1 MTDVKIPPPPKK
13 TSGKG
18 TPPPV
23 NEPSN
28 NLTKNMDG
36 DLVAF
41 NFRVPAE
48 FRKKVRQYALDN
60 DSTAVQVMMDAI
72 DDYFARKR

>member
-1 MTDVKIPPPPKK
+1 MSNLKIPPPPKK

-18 TPPPV
+18 TPPPM
-23 NEPSN
+23 NESSD
-28 NLTKNMDG
+28 NLTKNMDS

-60 DSTAVQVMMDAI
+60 DSTAVQVMIDAI
-72 DDYFARKR
+72 NNYIERKR

>member
-1 MTDVKIPPPPKK
+1 MNNVKIPPPPQKL
-13 TSGKG
+13 SSKG
-18 TPPPV
+18 SPPPID
-23 NEPSN
+23 EASA
-28 NLTKNMDG
+28 NLGRHMES

-60 DSTAVQVMMDAI
+60 DSTAVQVMMDSI
-72 DDYFARKR
+72 TDYIERKR